1 MERADYLRQ
10 AMLLSATLALTVAG
24 CALPPELGFA
34 SRSDN
39 LLHSLLQGETTAA
52 EASSKEAP
60 AAVVAKEVSPYP
72 TALKPGTIVGP
83 LQQSAPPVA
92 MQLDRNKLA
101 GRLPYQ
107 IPHPATIHKASPPPE
122 PRPEQQASYTP
133 EPEYHPPEGAVATV
147 TLQPTPP
154 SESSW
159 PAASPATATAQPLE
173 IWNQFVVGPV
183 AKPITT
189 DAHSTAG
196 LAERGRQLA
205 VERAQHQQPAEP
217 AAPHPFVPPTFTE
230 PPSPSDQPAA
240 ATQVAANGP
249 AEKPAPE
256 PIDHLLDRL
265 IVSLEEEIRQKSDRK
280 ETDQL
285 PALKQKLRLLQLIA
299 DRTDDAVDQI
309 EQLPPAEREAFKQLM
324 FALTT
329 WLSPDDARR
338 SSLRNAKIL
347 RALTEVEDRLSA
359 VSKLDLKNLTF
370 CEKVESFG
378 WYTEFPRAEFT
389 PKQQVILYVEVQ
401 NFAAEEKT
409 ATAFETE
416 LAGSYQIFDAAGN
429 IVDEH
434 QLPLDKEVCRNFR
447 RDYFLAYRMHLP
459 PDIGPGRYRL
469 ELSVED
475 LKAKKDFK
483 GKKQGE
489 AMIEFAIK

>member
-1 MERADYLRQ
+1 MERADNLRRTL
-10 AMLLSATLALTVAG
+10 LLSATLAITVAG

-39 LLHSLLQGETTAA
+39 LLHSLLEGETKPA
-52 EASSKEAP
+52 EGSPAGEAP
-60 AAVVAKEVSPYP
+60 AETAKEVSPYP
-72 TALKPGTIVGP
+72 TALKPGVKVLP
-83 LQQSAPPVA
+83 LQQSAPPTPLP
-92 MQLDRNKLA
+92 LDRNKLV
-101 GRLPYQ
+101 GRVPDQ
-107 IPHPATIHKASPPPE
+107 IPDPATIRTTPPPAE
-122 PRPEQQASYTP
+122 PAPVQQASYSP
-133 EPEYHPPEGAVATV
+133 EPEYHPPAGAVATV
-147 TLQPTPP
+147 TLQPAPP
-154 SESSW
+154 SDTSG
-159 PAASPATATAQPLE
+159 PAASPATAAAQPLE

-189 DAHSTAG
+189 HEHVVASFSD
-196 LAERGRQLA
+196 RGRQLA
-205 VERAQHQQPAEP
+205 AERVLQQAEP
-217 AAPHPFVPPTFTE
+217 APPQPFVPPTFSE

-240 ATQVAANGP
+240 AQQP

-256 PIDHLLDRL
+256 PIDHLLERL
-265 IVSLEEEIRQKSDRK
+265 ILTIEEEIRQKTDRK
-280 ETDQL
+280 ETDEL
-285 PALKQKLRLLQLIA
+285 PALQQKLRLLQLIA

-347 RALTEVEDRLSA
+347 RALSEVENRLSS

-378 WYTEFPRAEFT
+378 WFTEFPRAEFA

-416 LAGSYQIFDAAGN
+416 LAGSYQIYDAAGN
-429 IVDEH
+429 IIDEH
-434 QLPLDKEVCRNFR
+434 QLPLDREVCRNYR
-447 RDYFLAYRMHLP
+447 RDYFLAYRIHLP
-459 PDIGPGRYRL
+459 SDIGPGRYRL
-469 ELSVED
+469 ELTIED